1 MGVYKGM
8 SKQGGN
14 DMMAKERMIK
24 VFIEHGMSQT
34 DFNDFYKEYGIK
46 SHYSHKDV
54 RNFLG
59 Y

>member
-1 MGVYKGM
+1 
-8 SKQGGN
+8 
-14 DMMAKERMIK
+14 MMTKERMIK

-34 DFNDFYKEYGIK
+34 DFFDFYREYGVK

-54 RNFLG
+54 RAFLG